1 MLELVSEDDA
11 QGKEDGELV
20 EHHTKYE
27 EVHGKDETILMTKSK
42 HSILH
47 IRLRKEGKCKIPSKE
62 LNKISNKAQMRTDKY
77 LKRYPKTCKIKNSGP
92 SDWIRKQVRKDI
104 EMKKK

>member
-11 QGKEDGELV
+11 QGREDGELV

-27 EVHGKDETILMTKSK
+27 EVHGEDETMIMTKSK

-62 LNKISNKAQMRTDKY
+62 LIKISNKAQLRTDKC
-77 LKRYPKTCKIKNSGP
+77 LKKHPKACKIKNGDP